1 MNTEL
6 KPMYEWKT
14 IPWNK
19 IQRNVFKLQKR
30 IYQASSRGDIK
41 TVHRLQRLLAKSWS
55 AKLLAVRKV
64 TQDNQGRKNAGVD
77 GVKSLTPKQ
86 RLLLALNL
94 KLNQKAKPTR
104 RVWVAKPG
112 TTEKR
117 PLGIPTI
124 SDCASQALVKLMLEP
139 EWEAKFEPNS
149 FGFRPGRS
157 CHDAIVTIHSAI
169 NTKAK
174 YVLDADIAKCFD
186 RINHQALLDK
196 IGTYPKLR
204 RQIKSWLKSGVM
216 DSKKL
221 FPTKVCS
228 PKGGIISPLLA
239 NIALHGLEEEVR
251 RHFKQNKFVNKVKIS
266 QNPKP
271 FVIRYA
277 DDLVV
282 LHEDLSVIKECQLI
296 IKKWLKDMGLELK
309 PSKTRIC
316 HTLYNLDGKA
326 GFDFLGFE
334 IRQVPRGKNY
344 SAKNTNGKILGYKTR
359 IVPSKTAIKTHLQ
372 GIREVIDKHKGGT
385 QTALINHLNP
395 IIIGWCNYYSIGLK
409 SMFSIV
415 HNKVYQMLRAWAKN
429 RHPMKNMHWIVNK
442 YWTVDE
448 GLGWEFAARDNERFF
463 KLFKHQETPIIRHIK
478 VKGNKSPFDGDWV
491 YWANRLGKLPDV
503 NNRVAKLVKKQ
514 KGKYPE
520 SELFFQKEDLM
531 EIHHVDG
538 NHHNNLYKNLL
549 LVHRH
554 CHDKVHSMN

>member
-14 IPWNK
+14 VPWNK

-30 IYQASSRGDIK
+30 IYQASSRGDVK
-41 TVHRLQRLLAKSWS
+41 TVHRLQRLLAKSRS

-64 TQDNQGRKNAGVD
+64 TQDNQGLKTAGVD
-77 GVKSLTPKQ
+77 GVKSLTQKE
-86 RLLLALNL
+86 RLVLALNL

-104 RVWVAKPG
+104 RVWISKPG
-112 TTEKR
+112 TMEKR

-124 SDCASQALVKLMLEP
+124 SDRASQALVKLMLEP

-157 CHDAIVTIHSAI
+157 CHDAIVAIHSAI

-174 YVLDADIAKCFD
+174 YALDADIAKCFD

-204 RQIKSWLKSGVM
+204 TQIKSWLKSGVM
-216 DSKKL
+216 DGKCL
-221 FPTKVCS
+221 FPTREGT
-228 PKGGIISPLLA
+228 PQGGIISPLLA

-251 RHFKQNKFVNKVKIS
+251 RHFKQTKSVNKVIIS
-266 QNPKP
+266 QNWKP

-277 DDLVV
+277 DDFVV
-282 LHEDLSVIKECQLI
+282 FHEDLSVIKECQSI
-296 IKKWLKDMGLELK
+296 IKSWLKGMGLELK

-316 HTLYNLDGKA
+316 HTLENLDGKV

-359 IVPSKTAIKTHLQ
+359 ITASKKSIKTHLKN
-372 GIREVIDKHKGGT
+372 IREVIDKYRGGT
-385 QTALINHLNP
+385 QVALIKQLNP
-395 IIIGWCNYYSIGLK
+395 IIRGWCNYYSIGLK
-409 SMFSIV
+409 RTFSKV
-415 HNKVYQMLRAWAKN
+415 HHKVYQMLRAWAKN

-442 YWTVDE
+442 YWAVDE
-448 GLGWEFAARDNERFF
+448 GMGWEFVARFDGKFY
-463 KLFKHQETPIIRHIK
+463 KLFKHQETPIKRHIK
-478 VKGNKSPFDGDWV
+478 IKVNKSPFDADWV
-491 YWANRLGKLPDV
+491 YWANRIGKLPDV
-503 NNRVAKLVKKQ
+503 KKQVAKLVKRQ
-514 KGKYPE
+514 KGKCPKCG
-520 SELFFQKEDLM
+520 LFFQNEDLM
-531 EIHHVDG
+531 EIHHIDG
-538 NHHNNLYKNLL
+538 NHHNNNHENLL
-549 LVHRH
+549 LLHRH
-554 CHDKVHSMN
+554 CHDQVHSMN

>member
-372 GIREVIDKHKGGT
+372 
-385 QTALINHLNP
+385 
-395 IIIGWCNYYSIGLK
+395 
-409 SMFSIV
+409 
-415 HNKVYQMLRAWAKN
+415 
-429 RHPMKNMHWIVNK
+429 
-442 YWTVDE
+442 
-448 GLGWEFAARDNERFF
+448 
-463 KLFKHQETPIIRHIK
+463 
-478 VKGNKSPFDGDWV
+478 
-491 YWANRLGKLPDV
+491 
-503 NNRVAKLVKKQ
+503 
-514 KGKYPE
+514 
-520 SELFFQKEDLM
+520 
-531 EIHHVDG
+531 
-538 NHHNNLYKNLL
+538 
-549 LVHRH
+549 
-554 CHDKVHSMN
+554 